1 MHIVIFTTVSHCIL
15 VVDIIVFVVDAIL
28 LVVVTVKF
36 VVVVAID
43 FVTLT
48 SPLTIL
54 VVATTGAVQYGYT
67 RNCRRC
73 CLLEGF
79 LPIFLST
86 ASCIRSILT
95 NIDDDLRL

>member
-54 VVATTGAVQYGYT
+54 VVATKGAVRYGYT

-73 CLLEGF
+73 CLLLRGLFINLEHF
-79 LPIFLST
+79 LPM
-86 ASCIRSILT
+86 LT
-95 NIDDDLRL
+95 NIDNDLRL